1 MTKKPIEET
10 VAEFLLRGEK
20 EERFLITDVATHGC
34 SGGTISDLIYYED
47 TVKFYNDHEDE
58 IWEELENTSEN
69 LGYNIVYMISTF
81 KGSQHI
87 SDLKT
92 FKNLLAWWICEH
104 IATRISD
111 EREDGSRKMTTI
123 EKMDAFDKI
132 DHLEKRALLEA
143 QMNGEE

>member
-1 MTKKPIEET
+1 MKEYKKT
-10 VAEFLLRGEK
+10 VEKFLLKGEN
-20 EERFLITDVATHGC
+20 EGRFLISDVATHGC

-47 TVKFYNDHEDE
+47 TVKFYDDHQEE
-58 IWEELENTSEN
+58 IWEELRNMSEN
-69 LGYNIVYMISTF
+69 MGFSIPFILSDF
-81 KGSQHI
+81 KGAKNVD
-87 SDLKT
+87 SDHT

-104 IATRISD
+104 VAQRISD

-123 EKMDAFDKI
+123 EKMDSFDKI